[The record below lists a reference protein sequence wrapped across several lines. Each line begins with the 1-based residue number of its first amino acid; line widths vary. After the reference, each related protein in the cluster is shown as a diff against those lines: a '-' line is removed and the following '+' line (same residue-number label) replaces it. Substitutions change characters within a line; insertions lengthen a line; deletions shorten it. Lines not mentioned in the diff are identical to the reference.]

1 MKTNW
6 DVIVVGGGPGGLFAA
21 WEIAKAGK
29 SVLLC
34 ERKREM
40 GVPVRCAEACGE
52 EDINKYLPVE
62 ERWISS
68 KTHSFILV
76 LPNGNEI
83 KLTNE
88 KYSGFILNRD
98 LFEYDMAAKAG
109 DEGSKIIMKAN
120 VVDLIHNDDGS
131 AKGVKVDEN
140 GKICEYYASV
150 VIAAD
155 GVESRIA
162 RKMGI
167 DTTMKAKDIEPC
179 VQVTASNVNLKENA
193 LYIYIGSKY
202 APGGYAW
209 VFPKA
214 NNCAN
219 IGLGINGKYA
229 SSEKYSKDYLD
240 EFLANYFPHVSVQ
253 KYISGGVPVSMNLKT
268 LSKENMLIVG
278 DAGRMVNPLN
288 GGGISHAIDTG
299 VLAGKAAVEACN
311 TPLKIEKIFKK
322 YEKDIYKS
330 FGKTHESQYRI
341 KEVVYQMTDEDF
353 NNIGD
358 EVLKISEDKRTFFRI
373 FSQVVKHKP
382 EFLIDVV
389 RAFTGI

>member
-1 MKTNW
+1 MKTNY
-6 DVIVVGGGPGGLFAA
+6 DVIVVGGGPGGIFAA
-21 WEIAKAGK
+21 WEISK
-29 SVLLC
+29 SGRTVLLC

-62 ERWISS
+62 ERWVA
-68 KTHSFILV
+68 KRTHSFILV
-76 LPNGNEI
+76 LPNGKEV
-83 KLTNE
+83 KLSNE

-98 LFEYDMAAKAG
+98 LFEYDMAAKASDNG
-109 DEGSKIIMKAN
+109 TKIMMKAN
-120 VVDLIHNDDGS
+120 VLDLIYHEDGS
-131 AKGVKVDEN
+131 VKGVKVDEN
-140 GKICEYYASV
+140 GKINEYFATV

-162 RKMGI
+162 KKMGI
-167 DTTMKAKDIEPC
+167 NTTLNARDIEPC

-193 LYIYIGSKY
+193 LYIYIGTKY

-209 VFPKA
+209 AFPKA

-229 SSEKYSKDYLD
+229 TNEKHANDYLD
-240 EFLANYFPHVSVQ
+240 EFLATYYPHVSVQ
-253 KYISGGVPVSMNLKT
+253 KRITGGVPVSLTLKT
-268 LSKENMLIVG
+268 LMKENMLIVG

-288 GGGISHAIDTG
+288 GGGICHAIDSG
-299 VLAGKAAVEACN
+299 VLAGKAAVEACDD
-311 TPLKIEKIFKK
+311 PKKIEKIFKK
-322 YEKDIYKS
+322 YEKDIYKII
-330 FGKTHESQYRI
+330 GKRHESQYRI
-341 KEVVYQMTDEDF
+341 KDVIYQMSDEDY
-353 NNIGD
+353 NSIGG
-358 EVLKISEDKRTFFRI
+358 EILKIREDKRSFFHI

-389 RAFTGI
+389 KAFTGI

>member
-1 MKTNW
+1 MKTNY
-6 DVIVVGGGPGGLFAA
+6 DVIVVGGGPGGIFAA
-21 WEIAKAGK
+21 WEISKSGR

-40 GVPVRCAEACGE
+40 GVPVRCAEACAE
-52 EDINKYLPVE
+52 EDINRYLPVE
-62 ERWISS
+62 ERWVA
-68 KTHSFILV
+68 KRVNSFILV
-76 LPNGNEI
+76 LPNGKEI
-83 KLTNE
+83 KLSNA

-98 LFEYDMAAKAG
+98 LFEYDMAVKASENG
-109 DEGSKIIMKAN
+109 TKIMMKAN
-120 VVDLIHNDDGS
+120 VVDLIYHEDGS

-140 GKICEYYASV
+140 GKIKEYYATV

-162 RKMGI
+162 KKMGI
-167 DTTMKAKDIEPC
+167 DTTLKARDIEPC

-193 LYIYIGSKY
+193 LYIYIGKKY

-209 VFPKA
+209 AFPKA

-229 SSEKYSKDYLD
+229 SNEKHTKEYLD
-240 EFLANYFPHVSVQ
+240 EFLATYYPHVSVQ
-253 KYISGGVPVSMNLKT
+253 KYITGGVPVSLTLKT
-268 LSKENMLIVG
+268 LTKKNMLIVG

-288 GGGISHAIDTG
+288 GGGISLAINSG
-299 VLAGKAAVEACN
+299 VLAGKAAVEACGD
-311 TPLKIEKIFKK
+311 PQKIEKIFKK

-330 FGKTHESQYRI
+330 IGKKHESQYRI
-341 KEVVYQMTDEDF
+341 KDVVYQMSDEDY

-358 EVLKISEDKRTFFRI
+358 EVLKISEDKRSFFRV

-389 RAFTGI
+389 KAFTGI

>member
-1 MKTNW
+1 MKINW
-6 DVIVVGGGPGGLFAA
+6 DVIVVGGGPAGLFAA
-21 WEIAKAGK
+21 WEIAKTGK

-40 GVPVRCAEACGE
+40 GVPVRCAEACAE

-62 ERWISS
+62 ERWVAAR
-68 KTHSFILV
+68 TDSFIIV
-76 LPNGNEI
+76 LPNGKEI
-83 KLTNE
+83 KLSNE

-98 LFEYDMAAKAG
+98 LFEYDMAAKASELG
-109 DEGSKIIMKAN
+109 TKIMMKAN
-120 VVDLIHNDDGS
+120 VIDLIHNDDGS

-140 GKICEYYASV
+140 GTINEYYASV

-167 DTTMKAKDIEPC
+167 DTTLKAKDIEPC

-193 LYIYIGSKY
+193 LYIYIGTNY

-209 VFPKA
+209 AFPKG

-229 SSEKYSKDYLD
+229 STEKYSKEYLD
-240 EFLANYFPHVSVQ
+240 EFLATYYPHVSVQ
-253 KYISGGVPVSMNLKT
+253 KYITGGVPVSLTLKT
-268 LSKENMLIVG
+268 LCKENMLIAG

-288 GGGISHAIDTG
+288 GGGICHAIDSG
-299 VLAGKAAVEACN
+299 VLAGKAAIEACDD
-311 TPLKIEKIFKK
+311 PLKIKKKFKK
-322 YEKDIYKS
+322 YEKEIYKTI
-330 FGKTHESQYRI
+330 GKTHESQYRI
-341 KEVVYQMTDEDF
+341 KDIVYQMDDEDY

-358 EVLKISEDKRTFFRI
+358 EILKISEDKRSFFRI
-373 FSQVVKHKP
+373 FSQMVKHKP

-389 RAFTGI
+389 KAFTGI